1 MATLDCPNAAN
12 LTPVRSITTT
22 ALQAL
27 AMMNNEFILRQAEYL
42 AQRVASEAPAS
53 MEEKVHRTFQ
63 LALGRKASPTEV
75 AAAVPLL
82 EQHGLPQ
89 LCRAMLN
96 ANEFVY
102 VD

>member
-1 MATLDCPNAAN
+1 
-12 LTPVRSITTT
+12 
-22 ALQAL
+22 
-27 AMMNNEFILRQAEYL
+27 
-42 AQRVASEAPAS
+42 
-53 MEEKVHRTFQ
+53 MEEKMHRAFQ